1 MKTTRQEWRAGGI
14 RHQIQQSTF
23 VAGNGGR
30 ESSTSSISSRSS
42 SSSSSSYFN
51 NAFSGSSTASGAGN
65 AGGRNGRNGQSQ
77 QSHRIV
83 TGDGDGKV
91 QVWEISTFSPPTQ
104 VPGLDWQ
111 QPSTVETVAF
121 SSNGCW
127 IVSGGKEDDIVRI
140 WSARMPSGSCSGH
153 NGRSGDDFER
163 GGQAVCSLQHPP
175 LTQPPGGRR
184 KASAKKDGV
193 TSVCFSPDMAWVAS
207 GGMASTVGVWKFR
220 CEDGQMDGPPLVLE
234 EPKIQ
239 KKVYVNREGPWRGL
253 RACVCMYVR
262 VCLRGSRMRYHVF

>member
-153 NGRSGDDFER
+153 NDSER